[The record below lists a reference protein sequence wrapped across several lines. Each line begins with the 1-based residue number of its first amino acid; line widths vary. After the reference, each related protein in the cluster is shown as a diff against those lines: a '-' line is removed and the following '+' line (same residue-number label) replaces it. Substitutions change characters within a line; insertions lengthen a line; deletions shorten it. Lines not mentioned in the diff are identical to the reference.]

1 MKSPLS
7 LFTLSICF
15 ALMFSCGKTDSV
27 EPTVDNALLKNDCKV
42 ETSEVVY
49 KDQDLVNTDG
59 FVKVE
64 QFYSATGKY
73 KETRAKMFMY
83 GKNIGEW
90 LELKAVSFNNA
101 SYLVAINNQYSVTL
115 TEEIKEAN
123 WKFTLPDGT
132 AIEICSN
139 QFPKILTLD
148 KVTQPVSG
156 KTWKFDL
163 DTSNNKADYVSFYN
177 FLFPYGS
184 TSTEGSLNGNN
195 LTASFDSYT
204 VNEAMKSAKF
214 FSYKELTLTA
224 SAGKSFIKTVKGK
237 KLKIVIENVTEAKF
251 ALF

>member
-15 ALMFSCGKTDSV
+15 ALIISCGKTDSV

-90 LELKAVSFNNA
+90 LDLKAVSFNNA
-101 SYLVAINNQYSVTL
+101 SYLVAINNQYL
-115 TEEIKEAN
+115 
-123 WKFTLPDGT
+123 
-132 AIEICSN
+132 
-139 QFPKILTLD
+139 
-148 KVTQPVSG
+148 
-156 KTWKFDL
+156 
-163 DTSNNKADYVSFYN
+163 
-177 FLFPYGS
+177 
-184 TSTEGSLNGNN
+184 SL
-195 LTASFDSYT
+195 
-204 VNEAMKSAKF
+204 
-214 FSYKELTLTA
+214 
-224 SAGKSFIKTVKGK
+224 IH
-237 KLKIVIENVTEAKF
+237 I
-251 ALF
+251 